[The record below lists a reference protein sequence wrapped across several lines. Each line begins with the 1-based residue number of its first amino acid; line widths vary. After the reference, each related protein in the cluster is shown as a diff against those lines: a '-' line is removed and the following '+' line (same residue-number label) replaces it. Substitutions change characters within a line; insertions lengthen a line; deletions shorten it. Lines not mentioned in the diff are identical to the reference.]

1 MDWQLLKNTVIFKN
15 MTEQEIGS
23 AFAALQ
29 AGEKSYRKG
38 AAILH
43 GIALSSDTQRPDSFL
58 PKPTLSFQTKR
69 CL

>member
-43 GIALSSDTQRPDSFL
+43 HGICTDRQRHYR
-58 PKPTLSFQTKR
+58 KQR
-69 CL
+69 CMG